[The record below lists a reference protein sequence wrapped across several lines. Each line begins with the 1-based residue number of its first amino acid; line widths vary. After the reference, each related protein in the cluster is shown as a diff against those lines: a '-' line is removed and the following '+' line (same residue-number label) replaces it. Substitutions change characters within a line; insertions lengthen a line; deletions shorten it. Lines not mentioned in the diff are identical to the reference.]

1 MSLLWGLVQEK
12 NKKRGFFYK
21 KGNDMFYRCFNCE
34 ISTTFYK
41 FLEFVDPMVAREYQ
55 LERFSEG
62 KSKHENYK
70 KPNFNFKRPA
80 FKKKT
85 ELSIPSIASLPDN
98 HYAKKYVIERKIPKG
113 SHKDLYFAQDFN
125 KFVLEIKPDYG
136 KKLFDG
142 DDRLVIPF
150 RTENG
155 DLFAFQGRALGKN
168 PLRYITVKLDDELKL
183 FGLDKVDK
191 KETIYVV
198 ESPIDSLFLKN
209 TVAVADAN
217 LEIGA
222 KYFEGFTDN
231 VILIPDREPRN
242 IHICKNIEKFIDN
255 GRNVCLLPDTLKG
268 KDINEFILS
277 GITKPQLHKIIEDN
291 TFSGIRASIEFNR
304 WKKI

>member
-1 MSLLWGLVQEK
+1 
-12 NKKRGFFYK
+12 
-21 KGNDMFYRCFNCE
+21 
-34 ISTTFYK
+34 
-41 FLEFVDPMVAREYQ
+41 MVAREYQ
-55 LERFSEG
+55 LERFAEG
-62 KSKHENYK
+62 KSKHANYK
-70 KPNFNFKRPA
+70 KPTFNFKKPV

-85 ELSIPSIASLPDN
+85 ELNIPAISSLNDS
-98 HYAKKYVIERKIPKG
+98 HYAKKFLIERKIPKG
-113 SHKDLYFAQDFN
+113 CYKDLYFAQDFK
-125 KFVLEIKPDYG
+125 KFVSEVKSDYD
-136 KKLFDG
+136 KKLLDG
-142 DDRLVIPF
+142 DDRLIIPF

-168 PLRYITVKLDDELKL
+168 ALRYITVKLDDELKL

-198 ESPIDSLFLKN
+198 EGPIDSLFLKN
-209 TVAVADAN
+209 SVATADSN